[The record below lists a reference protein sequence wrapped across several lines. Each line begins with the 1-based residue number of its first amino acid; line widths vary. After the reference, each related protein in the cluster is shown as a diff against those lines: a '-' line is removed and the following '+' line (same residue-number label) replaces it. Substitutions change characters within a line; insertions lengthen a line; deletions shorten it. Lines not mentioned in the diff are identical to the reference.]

1 MLYLCRI
8 VIGAA
13 IILGIPSSSLASSLF
28 INTQTGLSFN
38 SVSANLG
45 VEAGIRK
52 PSYGLFFK
60 ADWNPWFSPQAVQD
74 ALKPGIM
81 NLGIG
86 VEHLYFNDRCRFT
99 ASVGSST
106 LLFDTALDEAWTTGF
121 FIEVSPVSLR
131 WPLTEELTLQVEPTS
146 ISLAMPVLSGI
157 PLISFQYRHGISLEW
172 KPQ

>member
-1 MLYLCRI
+1 MLYRI
-8 VIGAA
+8 AIAA
-13 IILGIPSSSLASSLF
+13 YLTLGISASAFASSLS
-28 INTQTGLSFN
+28 LSIR
-38 SVSANLG
+38 SPGSLLIRLPQILVLKLVSG
-45 VEAGIRK
+45 SPRTVF
-52 PSYGLFFK
+52 FFK

-74 ALKPGIM
+74 ALKPGIL

-99 ASVGSST
+99 ASLGSST

-121 FIEVSPVSLR
+121 FIELSPVSLR

-157 PLISFQYRHGISLEW
+157 PLVSFQYRHGISLEW
-172 KPQ
+172 KPK

>member
-1 MLYLCRI
+1 MLYQYRI
-8 VIGAA
+8 AVVLYLMMGLHASA
-13 IILGIPSSSLASSLF
+13 FASSLF
-28 INTQTGLSFN
+28 INTQSGLSFN

-74 ALKPGIM
+74 ALKPGIL

-121 FIEVSPVSLR
+121 FVELSPVSLR

-157 PLISFQYRHGISLEW
+157 PLISFQYRHGVSLEW
-172 KPQ
+172 KPK